1 MSMIRRKIKIE
12 NLFSNKNQNNI
23 NYLNKNTDINTG
35 IFGQGSHEPSVNRI
49 KAEYETI
56 TNGSHN
62 TFIVLGRDRPNSLAS
77 GYGNKGATSCGA
89 IDIVVGMGVAGRQTD
104 DNNEP
109 FFVNPNF
116 KSDAARIYISQMTDI
131 DDNFYIKSNKKSKAK
146 SAIGIKAD
154 DIRIIGREKIKLVT
168 GTDKYNSQNSDIESQ
183 FGGIELI
190 AGNSEDELQP
200 LVLGDNLK
208 EYLIH
213 LNNKLDTFYNVFF
226 NFYKSQSDF
235 NQQVA
240 EHTHHSPFFGIPT
253 LLNPNLYISDTMRSV
268 ENYINIDLATLFF
281 KNNMSSMENKYL
293 LSMASNKYIL
303 SPRNKTN

>member
-1 MSMIRRKIKIE
+1 MSISRRKLKIE
-12 NLFSNKNQNNI
+12 NLFSDKNNNNI
-23 NYLNKNTDINTG
+23 NYLNNNTDINTG
-35 IFGQGSHEPSVNRI
+35 IFGQGSSEPAVNRI

-62 TFIVLGRDRPNSLAS
+62 TYIILGRDRPNSLAS

-131 DDNFYIKSNKKSKAK
+131 DDNFYIKSDKKSKAK

-154 DIRIIGREKIKLVT
+154 DIRIVAREKIKLVT
-168 GTDKYNSQNSDIESQ
+168 GTDKYNSQNCDIETQ

-190 AGNSEDELQP
+190 AGNSEDQLQP

-213 LNNKLDTFYNVFF
+213 LNNKIDTFYNVFF
-226 NFYKSQSDF
+226 NFYKSQTDF

-240 EHTHHSPFFGIPT
+240 EHTHHSPFFAKPT
-253 LLNPNLYISDTMRSV
+253 LLSPNLYISDSMRSV

-293 LSMASNKYIL
+293 LSMASDKYIL